1 MLLTG
6 DGGVGGA
13 RVMELTRYIEKIL
26 GNRYFSK
33 GPLWIKAKIPKAQVF
48 TRKIIM
54 PLTNVGFLFVCF
66 LLLLLLFC
74 FCFVY
79 RESITNIKC

>member
-13 RVMELTRYIEKIL
+13 RVMELTRYIEKIS

-66 LLLLLLFC
+66 VVVVIVILFLFC
-74 FCFVY
+74 L
-79 RESITNIKC
+79 